1 MPTVYIAINF
11 NSVLG
16 SVRRNPFLDD
26 PIQLLT
32 EDGDFINTQN
42 AFELAITDPDYSI
55 KDRANV
61 QILDRA
67 GSAINM
73 RAS

>member
-1 MPTVYIAINF
+1 MSTVYIAINF
-11 NSVLG
+11 SSVIG
-16 SVRRNPFLDD
+16 SIRRNPYLDT

-32 EDGDFINTQN
+32 EDGDFINTENQ
-42 AFELAITDPDYSI
+42 FELAITDPDFTI
-55 KDRANV
+55 RDRASV

-67 GSAINM
+67 GATINM